1 MNDLRM
7 KDKFEHWK
15 QSLFK
20 VLKYNLKQSM
30 NDWML
35 TIPAEL
41 SVLDAML
48 AALRCDEM
56 NPTEV
61 TDPTPVEDVTS
72 DDITSDDLWS
82 GWFASADASFST
94 TLDLSDIEPSCAIIE
109 RPPEMKKR
117 LKLLAL
123 NINSYLYIFNIDQSQ
138 FEREQ

>member
-7 KDKFEHWK
+7 KDKFENWK
-15 QSLFK
+15 QSLFT

-61 TDPTPVEDVTS
+61 TDPTPVEEVTS
-72 DDITSDDLWS
+72 DDITSDDRWS
-82 GWFASADASFST
+82 GWFASAEASFST
-94 TLDLSDIEPSCAIIE
+94 SFDLSDIEPSCAIIE
-109 RPPEMKKR
+109 RPPEIKKR

-123 NINSYLYIFNIDQSQ
+123 NINSYLILIHF
-138 FEREQ
+138 